1 MTDTAARRR
10 GAVLWCAASAL
21 LLLPALAGWWL
32 GGPGTPPA
40 IEWQRARLFDQ
51 PWRWWSAAWVHY
63 STLHLAANAA
73 GALLVAALGMVAR
86 LPARAA
92 VAWLAAWPLTHLA
105 LWLRPGL
112 ASYGGLS
119 GVLHAGVAVVMVS
132 LLHEPST
139 RRFGVVLGLGLLV
152 KLLLESPWGPALR
165 IDTAG
170 EIATVPF
177 AHAAGALV
185 GTLCAALW
193 LRGLA
198 TQREAQA

>member
-1 MTDTAARRR
+1 M
-10 GAVLWCAASAL
+10 LWCAASAL

-40 IEWQRARLFDQ
+40 IEWQRAHVFDQ

-63 STLHLAANAA
+63 SALHLAANAT
-73 GALLVAALGMVAR
+73 GALLVATLGLAAR

-119 GVLHAGVAVVMVS
+119 GVLHAGVAVVVVS
-132 LLHEPST
+132 LLREAST
-139 RRFGVVLGLGLLV
+139 RRFGLVLGLGLLV
-152 KLLLESPWGPALR
+152 KLLLELPWGPALR
-165 IDTAG
+165 VGNPA

-177 AHAAGALV
+177 AHATGAIV
-185 GTLCAALW
+185 GALCAALL
-193 LRGLA
+193 LRGRSARGALA
-198 TQREAQA
+198 G